1 MAGHYVINADDSQIR
16 YASQQKLLT
25 ELVEAILETAP
36 NSLESFFLQDWH
48 RAENDQQ
55 RLRVVID
62 QVASLTD
69 PGALS
74 LHERLI
80 NRK

>member
-1 MAGHYVINADDSQIR
+1 MSGHYVINTDDSQIR
-16 YASQQKLLT
+16 YAGQQKLLT
-25 ELVEAILETAP
+25 ELVEVILKTAP
-36 NSLESFFLQDWH
+36 NSLESFFLQDWQ
-48 RAENDQQ
+48 RAQNDQQ

-80 NRK
+80 NR

>member
-1 MAGHYVINADDSQIR
+1 VINADDSQIR
-16 YASQQKLLT
+16 YAGQQKLLT
-25 ELVEAILETAP
+25 ELVEVILKTAP
-36 NSLESFFLQDWH
+36 NSLESFFLQDWQ
-48 RAENDQQ
+48 RAQNDQQ

-80 NRK
+80 NR

>member
-1 MAGHYVINADDSQIR
+1 VINADDSQIR
-16 YASQQKLLT
+16 YAGQQKLLT

-36 NSLESFFLQDWH
+36 NSLESFFLQDWN

>member
-16 YASQQKLLT
+16 YAGQQKLLT

-36 NSLESFFLQDWH
+36 NSLESFFLQDWQ
-48 RAENDQQ
+48 RAQNDQQ

-80 NRK
+80 NR